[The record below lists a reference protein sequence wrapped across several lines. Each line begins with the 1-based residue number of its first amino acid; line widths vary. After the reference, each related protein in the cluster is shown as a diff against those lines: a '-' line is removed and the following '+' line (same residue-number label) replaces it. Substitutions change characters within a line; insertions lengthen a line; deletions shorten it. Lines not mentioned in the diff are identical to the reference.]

1 MTIPVE
7 LRFQVRQRA
16 NFACEFCGVTETD
29 AGGELTVDHFQ
40 PQARGGAD
48 HLDNLLYCCVRCN
61 QYKADY
67 WPAAQNDPVLWNP
80 RQEPVSTHFL
90 TLANGTLFPI
100 TATGTFTLKRLRLNR
115 PPLVAYRLRKYHQA
129 EEQRLLTRYRAAI
142 TLLEQLYQQQAA
154 LLEEQR
160 ALLEEQRTILNLL
173 LRRTE

>member
-7 LRFQVRQRA
+7 LRLQVRQRA
-16 NFACEFCGVTETD
+16 KFACEFCSVTEID

-40 PQARGGAD
+40 PQAKGGAD
-48 HLDNLLYCCVRCN
+48 HLDNLVYCCIRCN

-67 WPAAQNDPVLWNP
+67 WPTASNDPTLWNP
-80 RQEPVSTHFL
+80 RQEPIETHFL
-90 TLANGTLFPI
+90 TLADGTLFPI

-115 PPLVAYRLRKYHQA
+115 PPLVAFRLRKYHQA
-129 EEQRLLTRYRAAI
+129 EEQRLLTRYRAVVE
-142 TLLEQLYQQQAA
+142 LLEQLYQQQAD

-160 ALLEEQRTILNLL
+160 ALFEEQRAILNFL